1 VREVLLAIVNLLWF
15 ALLGQVLLSWL
26 LVAGVR
32 NDLVMRLHFA
42 LGQLLDPLMR
52 PLRRILPTVGLIDI
66 TPLVA
71 FALLAV
77 VRAVIQRSL

>member
-1 VREVLLAIVNLLWF
+1 MREVLLAIVNLLWF

>member
-1 VREVLLAIVNLLWF
+1 VKEVLLTIVNIFWF
-15 ALLGQVLLSWL
+15 ALLAQVLLSWL

-32 NDLVMRLHFA
+32 NDLVMRFYSA

-52 PLRRILPTVGLIDI
+52 PLRRIVPTVGMVDI

-77 VRAVIQRSL
+77 VRALIQRAL